1 MIFVTKQNL
10 IAESKFML
18 INKTKY
24 SVPKYTSLKP
34 ISLQPLMKIKNS
46 KIKIKNTFKKMTN
59 SKIPLQPM
67 NKNSNILPMN
77 LKNSLNKMNIIIKN
91 FNTSPK

>member
-1 MIFVTKQNL
+1 
-10 IAESKFML
+10 
-18 INKTKY
+18 
-24 SVPKYTSLKP
+24 
-34 ISLQPLMKIKNS
+34 
-46 KIKIKNTFKKMTN
+46 
-59 SKIPLQPM
+59 M